1 VRGDDRDEDDRDPAR
16 LNVRRVGL
24 LVLLVVLLV
33 LPRGGTQ
40 QDGRTFQD
48 GARVDVHKSMVEDKN
63 LRPDPADG
71 GGTFVLVA
79 QPDPPAVA
87 GAQGTYVLEYTAGP
101 LGVAK
106 GGALFFQVSPFWF
119 WETPQV
125 RDGSNP
131 GAENTRVETKAP
143 GVALRF
149 KPAGPQCLE
158 IDVDGAPLQAGARVT
173 ITYGVPRSAPPFGG
187 ARVDA
192 YAESEESFFLWVD
205 GDGNGTRALVRD
217 EPRFRILP
225 GPARDFVVHVPSEV
239 AIGAEFEI
247 ALAFLDGSVNA
258 ATDFVGEVALAGE
271 GLALP
276 EKVAFAAADRGRK
289 RVRATATSEGV
300 HRVTAT
306 ARGSVP
312 TAPPFAPRTS
322 NPLVAGATP
331 RRVLWADL
339 HGHSSFSDG
348 TGTPEDYYDYARNV
362 AALDVAVLTD
372 HDHWGI
378 RKLDQSPELW
388 HRIQAATAAANE
400 PGRFTTL
407 LGYEWTSWLYGHRH
421 VLYFGADAADDAKR
435 EVISSV
441 DPATDSPQGLW
452 AALRAT
458 KARALTF
465 PHHPAGEPV
474 PVDWSIAP
482 DPEFEPVVEITSV
495 HGTSE
500 EPNGPWLISGAR
512 KGHFVRDALARGY
525 RLGFVGSGDSHNGHP
540 GLVHLDGPCGG
551 LAAIV
556 ASDDTRGALYD
567 ALKQRLCWATT
578 GARIVVWF
586 RRGAT
591 RMGGEVAAADP
602 PADDAVPY
610 SGFAIG
616 TATLARVE
624 FIKNG
629 AIVAAR
635 EGDGSPVASL
645 DWIDPAR
652 ATGDWVY
659 FRVLQSDGH
668 AAWSSPIFTR

>member
-1 VRGDDRDEDDRDPAR
+1 M
-16 LNVRRVGL
+16 RRVGL
-24 LVLLVVLLV
+24 LLLLVALLA
-33 LPRGGTQ
+33 LPRGRTQ
-40 QDGRTFQD
+40 QAERSYQD
-48 GARVDVHKSMVEDKN
+48 GALVDVHRQMVEDKN
-63 LRPDPADG
+63 LKPDPVDG
-71 GGTFVLVA
+71 AGTFVLVS

-87 GAQGTYVLEYTAGP
+87 GTQGTYVLEYTAGP

-125 RDGSNP
+125 RDASNP
-131 GAENTRVETKAP
+131 GAENTRVETAAP
-143 GVALRF
+143 AVVLRCEN
-149 KPAGPQCLE
+149 AGPQALKIE
-158 IDVDGAPLQAGARVT
+158 VGGAPLPAGSKVK
-173 ITYGVPRSAPPFGG
+173 ITYGLQRTAPPFGG

-192 YAESEESFFLWVD
+192 FAEAEESFFLWVD
-205 GDGNGTRALVRD
+205 GDGNGTRALVKD
-217 EPRFRILP
+217 EPRFRIRP
-225 GPARDFVVHVPSEV
+225 GPSCDFVLHVPSEAAV
-239 AIGAEFEI
+239 GAEFEI
-247 ALAFLDGSVNA
+247 ALAFLDANVNA
-258 ATDFVGEVALAGE
+258 ATDFTGEVALEGE
-271 GLALP
+271 GLELP
-276 EKVAFAAADRGRK
+276 TPVAFGAADRGRK
-289 RVRATATSEGV
+289 RVRAKATAEGV
-300 HRVTAT
+300 HRVVAT
-306 ARGSVP
+306 ARGAAA
-312 TAPPFAPRTS
+312 APRFAPRTS
-322 NPLVAGATP
+322 NPLVVSAAP

-339 HGHSSFSDG
+339 HGHSCFSDG

-378 RKLDQSPELW
+378 RKLDTSPELW
-388 HRIQAATAAANE
+388 QRIRKATEAANE

-407 LGYEWTSWLYGHRH
+407 LGFEWTSWLYGHRH
-421 VLYFGADAADDAKR
+421 VLWFGDAADDATR

-441 DPATDSPQGLW
+441 DAATDSPQGLW

-474 PVDWSIAP
+474 PIDWSIAP

-500 EPNGPWLISGAR
+500 EPNGPRLIGGAR
-512 KGHFVRDALARGY
+512 PGHFVRDALARGY

-556 ASDDTRGALYD
+556 ADDDARGAIYQSLHR
-567 ALKQRLCWATT
+567 RLCWATT
-578 GARIVVWF
+578 GPRIVVWF

-591 RMGGEVAAADP
+591 RMGGEFTAAAP
-602 PADDAVPY
+602 NAADAPPY

-616 TATLARVE
+616 TVALSRVE

-635 EGDGSPVASL
+635 EGDGTAQASL
-645 DWIDPAR
+645 DWIDPAP
-652 ATGDWVY
+652 AAGDAVY

-668 AAWSSPIFTR
+668 AAWSSPIFAR